1 MTIYSDG
8 EIEQTQPLRNGLK
21 PDVARFMSAKK
32 SPQFL
37 KTLLILGTV
46 GLFTAASVPVKAELA
61 IGISFPSQGGGD
73 NDIVGFDTSNPGMI
87 QFDHPI
93 IGLAA
98 SESIRGIDFWNGTV
112 YGLGSAGNL
121 YTLDY
126 NTGQAT
132 RVGVG
137 LGVVLN
143 GASYGVEND
152 PTGFHVVSELGQNL
166 NVSRTTGLATVGP
179 TVSPS
184 GTFLSALAYRPS
196 TGTMF
201 GIDSS
206 ANTFGTFNPATGA
219 FSTIGALG
227 FDVARNNGFDISGSS
242 GIAYLASGA
251 TSSDVQANLYT
262 INLNTGQATFL
273 GLIGQLGDN
282 TLLRGLTI
290 VPEPA
295 TGTLM
300 IGGLALLV
308 LKFRRRK

>member
-1 MTIYSDG
+1 
-8 EIEQTQPLRNGLK
+8 
-21 PDVARFMSAKK
+21 MSAKK
-32 SPQFL
+32 SPRFVKNFL
-37 KTLLILGTV
+37 VLSTV
-46 GLFTAASVPVKAELA
+46 GLFAIASISRAELLV
-61 IGISFPSQGGGD
+61 GISFPSQGGGD
-73 NDIVGFDTSNPGMI
+73 NDVVGFDSSSPGTI
-87 QFDHPI
+87 LFDHPI

-98 SESIRGIDFWNGTV
+98 SESVRGIDSWNGTV
-112 YGLGSAGNL
+112 YALGSAGNL

-152 PTGFHVVSELGQNL
+152 PTGFRIVSELGQNL
-166 NVSRTTGLATVGP
+166 TANRTTGLATTGP
-179 TVSPS
+179 SVSPS

-206 ANTFGTFNPATGA
+206 ANTFGTFNPTTGA
-219 FSTIGALG
+219 YSTIGALG
-227 FDVARNNGFDISGSS
+227 FDVARNNGFDISGGS
-242 GIAYLASGA
+242 GVAYLASGA

-262 INLNTGQATFL
+262 INLATGMASL
-273 GLIGQLGDN
+273 VGLIGQPGDN
-282 TLLRGLTI
+282 TLLRGLTV
-290 VPEPA
+290 VPEPG
-295 TGTLM
+295 TGTLL

-308 LKFRRRK
+308 LNFRRRK

>member
-1 MTIYSDG
+1 MA
-8 EIEQTQPLRNGLK
+8 K
-21 PDVARFMSAKK
+21 PDVIRFMSAKK
-32 SPQFL
+32 SPRFA
-37 KTLLILGTV
+37 KTLVISAV
-46 GLFTAASVPVKAELA
+46 GLLAMAAISAKAELA

-73 NDIVGFDTSNPGMI
+73 NDVVGFDTSNPGMI

-93 IGLAA
+93 IGLAS
-98 SESIRGIDFWNGTV
+98 SESIRGIDAWNGVV
-112 YGLGSAGNL
+112 YALGSAGNL

-152 PTGFHVVSELGQNL
+152 PTGFRVVSELGQNL
-166 NVSRTTGLATVGP
+166 TVNRTTGLATVGP
-179 TVSPS
+179 NVNPS
-184 GTFLSALAYRPS
+184 GTFLSATAYRRS

-206 ANTFGTFNPATGA
+206 ANTFGTFNPTTGTY
-219 FSTIGALG
+219 STIGALG
-227 FDVARNNGFDISGSS
+227 FDVARNNGFDISDTS

-262 INLNTGQATFL
+262 VNLATGMATL
-273 GLIGQLGDN
+273 VGLIGQPGDN

-290 VPEPA
+290 VPEPSTA
-295 TGTLM
+295 ALLV
-300 IGGLALLV
+300 GGMALLV
-308 LKFRRRK
+308 LNFRRRK